1 MKTEDLVTWL
11 AADAVPVS
19 HPAQAR
25 RFVVTLALGAGMA
38 LVLMLVLFGPRPDLV
53 QAAMLPMFWL
63 KLAFPASL
71 VLAAAV
77 GVKRLGHP
85 GMRLGRVAIGVA
97 APVAAI
103 WLMSTIVLMKAAP
116 EGRSALIW
124 GTSWKECPLSIAAL
138 AVPALLAA
146 FWAVRQLAPTRV
158 RLAGAA
164 AGLFAAAAGAL
175 AYALHCPEM
184 EAPFLGVWYVV
195 GMLIPTAA
203 GAMLGPRWL
212 RW

>member
-1 MKTEDLVTWL
+1 MKTEDLVAWL

-19 HPAQAR
+19 HPAQAQ
-25 RFVVTLALGAGMA
+25 RFVVTLALGAGVA
-38 LVLMLVLFGPRPDLV
+38 LLLMLVFLGPRPDLR
-53 QAAMLPMFWL
+53 QAATLPMFWL
-63 KLAFPASL
+63 KVVFPACL

-77 GVKRLGHP
+77 AVQRLGHP
-85 GMRLGRVAIGVA
+85 GMRLGRVAIGVV
-97 APVAAI
+97 APLAAI
-103 WLMSTIVLMKAAP
+103 WLMSAIVLINAAP
-116 EGRSALIW
+116 GGRSALIW
-124 GTSWKECPLSIAAL
+124 GATWKECPLSIAAL
-138 AVPALLAA
+138 SVPALLAA
-146 FWAVRQLAPTRV
+146 FWAVRQLAPTRA

-164 AGLFAAAAGAL
+164 AGLFAGAAGAL
-175 AYALHCPEM
+175 VYALHCPEM

>member
-19 HPAQAR
+19 LPAQAR
-25 RFVVTLALGAGMA
+25 RFVVTLALGAGVA
-38 LVLMLVLFGPRPDLV
+38 LVLMLVLFGPRPDFV

-77 GVKRLGHP
+77 GVKRLGYP

-103 WLMSTIVLMKAAP
+103 WLMSAIALINTAP
-116 EGRSALIW
+116 GSRSALIW
-124 GTSWKECPLSIAAL
+124 GFTWKECPLNIAAL
-138 AVPALLAA
+138 
-146 FWAVRQLAPTRV
+146 
-158 RLAGAA
+158 
-164 AGLFAAAAGAL
+164 
-175 AYALHCPEM
+175 
-184 EAPFLGVWYVV
+184 
-195 GMLIPTAA
+195 
-203 GAMLGPRWL
+203 
-212 RW
+212 

>member
-1 MKTEDLVTWL
+1 MKTDDLVAWL
-11 AADAVPVS
+11 AADAQPVS

-25 RFVVTLALGAGMA
+25 RFVMTLALGTAVA
-38 LVLMLVLFGPRPDLV
+38 LLLMLVLLGPRPDLGQV
-53 QAAMLPMFWL
+53 AMLPAFWL

-71 VLAAAV
+71 VLAAAMAV
-77 GVKRLGHP
+77 QRLGHP

-103 WLMSTIVLMKAAP
+103 WLMSAIILMSAAP
-116 EGRSALIW
+116 DGRSALIW
-124 GTSWKECPLSIAAL
+124 GATWKECPINIAAL
-138 AVPALLAA
+138 SVPALLAA
-146 FWAVRQLAPTRV
+146 FWAVRQLAPTRA

-164 AGLFAAAAGAL
+164 AGLFAGAAGAL
-175 AYALHCPEM
+175 VYALHCTEM
-184 EAPFLGVWYVV
+184 AAPFLGIWYVV

-203 GAMLGPRWL
+203 GAMLGPRLL

>member
-1 MKTEDLVTWL
+1 
-11 AADAVPVS
+11 
-19 HPAQAR
+19 
-25 RFVVTLALGAGMA
+25 
-38 LVLMLVLFGPRPDLV
+38 
-53 QAAMLPMFWL
+53 MFWL
-63 KLAFPASL
+63 KIVFPACL

-77 GVKRLGHP
+77 AVQRLGHP
-85 GMRLGRVAIGVA
+85 GMRLGRVAIGVV
-97 APVAAI
+97 APLAVI
-103 WLMSTIVLMKAAP
+103 WLMSAIVLINAAP

-124 GTSWKECPLSIAAL
+124 GATWKECPLSIAAL
-138 AVPALLAA
+138 SVPALLAA
-146 FWAVRQLAPTRV
+146 FWAVRQLAPTCA

-164 AGLFAAAAGAL
+164 AGLFAGAAGAL
-175 AYALHCPEM
+175 VYALHCPEM